1 MAFPLVSIPI
11 SVINIQK
18 DWFVEERRLF
28 FCNLHSYVCVS
39 HTHIYMMITNVSG
52 QVRLE
57 YILSKIIYES
67 KRKKIFIKQDIINS
81 FIIELCT

>member
-1 MAFPLVSIPI
+1 
-11 SVINIQK
+11 
-18 DWFVEERRLF
+18 
-28 FCNLHSYVCVS
+28 
-39 HTHIYMMITNVSG
+39 MMITNVSG

-81 FIIELCT
+81 SIVYVK